1 MPDTKVIDE
10 IPVVV
15 LNPLD
20 TFYVAAWNGAAFEDR
35 NVTFG
40 DMVVSIG
47 NSLTVKELHEVP
59 TGSIDGVN
67 AIFQLSQTPVGNS
80 LAVYKNGLLQL
91 ISAGGDLTVAAKTIT
106 FVPAAIPLPGDK
118 LTAIY
123 NY

>member
-10 IPVVV
+10 TPVVA

-20 TFYVAAWNGAAFEDR
+20 TFYVAAWNGVAFEDR

-40 DMVVSIG
+40 DMTVSIG
-47 NSLTVKELHEVP
+47 NSLTVKEIHEVP
-59 TGSIDGVN
+59 TGSVDGIN
-67 AIFQLSQTPVGNS
+67 TIFQLSQTPVGNS
-80 LAVYKNGLLQL
+80 LAVYKNGLLQM
-91 ISAGGDLTVAAKTIT
+91 ISPAGDLTLAAKTIT

-118 LTAIY
+118 LAAIY